1 MAEEEVEEKKSKGGL
16 IKIILFAVGGIM
28 LVVMG
33 LGVGYFVFGS
43 SQPDPSEEIETIIE
57 RKMEEAEAAKS
68 AADNSSPEKVSKE
81 TPEQEN
87 FITIYYEFPGTFT
100 TNLRGSRKMLQI
112 GIGVST
118 QYDDTVMMNVEA
130 HELALRSTVLGVLS
144 EFGEEDVQGTNGKAA
159 LASALKEG
167 INSKLILLEN
177 FGGVEEV
184 LFTSFVL
191 N

>member
-68 AADNSSPEKVSKE
+68 AADNASPQKVSKE

>member
-16 IKIILFAVGGIM
+16 IKIILFALGGIM

-68 AADNSSPEKVSKE
+68 AADNASPQKVSKE

-184 LFTSFVL
+184 LFTSFVI